1 MRSASAML
9 PLDSLL
15 HRLES
20 AGFRISPADRLR
32 VVQLLEAM
40 GNECLEN
47 PQKLRLLLAPILAR
61 SAAEQAKF
69 YEVFDS
75 WMPKP
80 MAGLTPSHPANKRL
94 RWLLAAGL
102 VVAILLVAGY
112 FKYCDSSTN
121 NQVIQGPVQSG
132 VVDTLK
138 TKPAQNEGKTPL
150 KEEKEILK
158 PELPVKN
165 LLLAK
170 EKELPRPAW
179 PAWSLLGILILTS
192 AWMWW
197 KWTRRSRPLP
207 PEAKPLQG
215 PAGIIQGEIADAPPY
230 TIPFRGQE
238 AYIRTGRE
246 QYRLADAMRQRQ
258 QGEHPYMDVPASV
271 QATLDKGGFPTL
283 RFRMRRQ
290 PADYLCIMEEKHR
303 QSHLAR
309 LFQFFTEHIRGQDVA
324 LEIFQ
329 ASGTMDRFWNA
340 RHPGG
345 LTLEQLQRL
354 YPAHRLI
361 VFGDAHALL
370 DISASGAARVR
381 PEMGAAFRRWRQRV
395 LFTPNAPIAW
405 TFEEK
410 ALYDL
415 FVLFPATLQG
425 MNDAAHH
432 IEASVGVTADD
443 EAPPSFARWR
453 EQAQQ
458 RGQSVQGGEDHRYT
472 RWRDASDHEEYLA
485 GRPDLLLWLR
495 ALAVYPVPTWE
506 ITLAIGQSLEKQG
519 VTVRPDDLLILS
531 RIGWLQNG
539 RMPAGLREE
548 FMEDLPPEA
557 ETAARQAV
565 IAALEEARAEAGN
578 GFAGIELGVNV
589 AIQEFA
595 LAPHDPEKQEVMRL
609 LFEAGRVNKAQE
621 QVADLALAKTSEV
634 SKTSKGAQ
642 PLSARE
648 FVKKAVEETPEAE
661 PPKRPFFTRHF
672 WIAIGLTLC
681 AVGFGLLMYMLWF
694 FLSWIPEEEKN
705 RDWAQR
711 NLFDWQ
717 VQTDSATIWNNR
729 GVQVWN
735 ERRDT
740 INAIRWFN
748 DAVNSTPPKDAAE
761 REALLLKMAANIA
774 NDTSQAPATVGTY
787 SDIVIDS
794 MFIMMLNGSRVAG
807 LNLDRLSYNL
817 AIELLNAQFAQLPL
831 PPENL
836 RAYRELPE
844 KYFGSGYAPGG
855 IDSCVVALT
864 GISQTSNPSVK
875 NDALHALGL
884 AHLYRFRRDSAVA
897 CYERLIKQDS
907 TYFINLRSTRPN
919 LETLLGKL
927 TNRVISVETGTDAG
941 GKLQGRIYF
950 QLKDNPRAPIQL
962 QAELLDKNGQVL
974 AQTTVPQRG
983 AAKGLNQ
990 NTFTLP
996 SDANMPAFVADSLRV
1011 KVLLQRENSKV
1022 LALWTSVNRFVWN
1035 PQVVPQG
1042 IIDFAFPGVVRDLLN
1057 NPKTRPALNNLDNY
1071 KIRQLKGIVLHW
1083 TASDGSAKQIR
1094 DFMDKSTQNGSVH
1107 FIVDEQSIIQCVPVN
1122 EVAYH
1127 IGSIRYTQK
1136 ALDLTGSSGL
1146 NPNYFTIGVEMCDSD
1161 NGKRDWSRTYQNTV
1175 QFVRQLLQKYDLTV
1189 NNLYRHSELVPDR
1202 PCPKKFLEDAT
1213 WEQFKRD
1220 IEGSFKPFDVDK
1232 NPSDPKEDPTTGTQ
1246 GLAGDQKEACI
1257 KLIKAARAFYLTRE
1271 YKYALQRLEA
1281 AMACDSSLVNEI
1293 EQMRQAIQTEVKE
1306 ANISRVIS
1314 QIASNMV
1321 PVPGGTFT
1329 MGSDDKDADECPH
1342 KVTVPS
1348 FRISKYEVTQA
1359 QWRAVMGADPPKLY
1373 NKGCDEC
1380 PVDNVSWDDVQ
1391 RFLIKLKELSREDY
1405 RLPTEA
1411 EWEYAARGGPVGG
1424 ESAYQ
1429 YSGSDNLDE
1438 VGWWAGN
1445 SKEGNTFG
1453 EQKATHP
1460 VGQKKPNQLGLYDM
1474 SGNVYEWC
1482 QDTYGPYPCDKKTE
1496 KETNS
1501 RVLRGGSWSGY
1512 PAEWRVASRI
1522 WDDPSNRHAFVGFRV
1537 ARDY

>member
-1 MRSASAML
+1 ML

-80 MAGLTPSHPANKRL
+80 IAGLTPSHPDNKRL

-112 FKYCDSSTN
+112 FKYCESSTN

-179 PAWSLLGILILTS
+179 PAWSLLGFLTLAS

-197 KWTRRSRPLP
+197 KWARRSRPLP

-215 PAGIIQGEIADAPPY
+215 PAGMIQGEIADAPPY
-230 TIPFRGQE
+230 TIPFRGHE

-309 LFQFFTEHIRGQDVA
+309 LFKFFTEHIRGQDVA

-329 ASGTMDRFWNA
+329 ASGTLDRFWNA

-395 LFTPNAPIAW
+395 LFTPNAPITW

-432 IEASVGVTADD
+432 IEASVGVAADD

-519 VTVRPDDLLILS
+519 VSVRPDDLLILS

-595 LAPHDPEKQEVMRL
+595 LAPHDPEKQEVLRL

-634 SKTSKGAQ
+634 LKTYEVSER
-642 PLSARE
+642 PSARE
-648 FVKKAVEETPEAE
+648 FVQKAVEETPEAE

-681 AVGFGLLMYMLWF
+681 AVGFGLLMYLWWF
-694 FLSWIPEEEKN
+694 STSWFPQEEKN
-705 RDWAQR
+705 RNWAQR

-717 VQTDSATIWNNR
+717 VQADSATVWNNR

-735 ERRDT
+735 ERQDT
-740 INAIRWFN
+740 VTAIRLFN
-748 DAVNSTPPKDAAE
+748 DAVNSTPPKDRTV
-761 REALLLKMAANIA
+761 REELLKEAEKFA
-774 NDTSQAPATVGTY
+774 NDTTRIPPLMNVPVNNDLVEG
-787 SDIVIDS
+787 VIENL
-794 MFIMMLNGSRVAG
+794 LNGSQLAG

-817 AIELLNAQFAQLPL
+817 AVSFLNAQFAQLPL

-855 IDSCVVALT
+855 IDSCIMVLT

-897 CYERLIKQDS
+897 CYERLMKQDS
-907 TYFINLRSTRPN
+907 TYFINLRSPLPN

-941 GKLQGRIYF
+941 GKLQGLVYF
-950 QLKDNPRAPIQL
+950 QLKDNPGTPILL

-974 AQTTVPQRG
+974 AQATVPQRG

-996 SDANMPAFVADSLRV
+996 SNADMPAFVADSLRV
-1011 KVLLQRENSKV
+1011 KVLSSGSV
-1022 LALWTSVNRFVWN
+1022 LARWTSVNKFVWKG
-1035 PQVVPQG
+1035 PDQTPEPDRG
-1042 IIDFAFPGVVRDLLN
+1042 EKPYLSLYFDN
-1057 NPKTRPALNNLDNY
+1057 NQPDGRSLQTTTNLDYQATYVSFIRKKEEY
-1071 KIRQLKGIVLHW
+1071 KNGYAKGL
-1083 TASDGSAKQIR
+1083 SGGAKQAALAS
-1094 DFMDKSTQNGSVH
+1094 MDNFFEQEVRGGWERFFGFSEELYTMLEQGDTVMMELHGYGGESNGRQYDEALTSRRVSSVVNH
-1107 FIVDEQSIIQCVPVN
+1107 FKRFDGGVFL
-1122 EVAYH
+1122 
-1127 IGSIRYTQK
+1127 RYISNGQ
-1136 ALDLTGSSGL
+1136 LLITGSSNVNVKKQI
-1146 NPNYFTIGVEMCDSD
+1146 NPGVYSLDAARKRKVELFFTKKSKVTSSVIVPAPDIDGD
-1161 NGKRDWSRTYQNTV
+1161 G
-1175 QFVRQLLQKYDLTV
+1175 
-1189 NNLYRHSELVPDR
+1189 VPDAQDK
-1202 PCPKKFLEDAT
+1202 CPTVKGDPANGGCPLPDADQDGIPDAEDKCPNDKGDRSNGGCPVPDNSNIIA
-1213 WEQFKRD
+1213 Q
-1220 IEGSFKPFDVDK
+1220 ISF
-1232 NPSDPKEDPTTGTQ
+1232 T
-1246 GLAGDQKEACI
+1246 
-1257 KLIKAARAFYLTRE
+1257 
-1271 YKYALQRLEA
+1271 
-1281 AMACDSSLVNEI
+1281 
-1293 EQMRQAIQTEVKE
+1293 
-1306 ANISRVIS
+1306 
-1314 QIASNMV
+1314 MV

-1329 MGSDDKDADECPH
+1329 MGSDDKEADECPH

-1359 QWRAVMGADPPKLY
+1359 QWRAVMGSDPPGLY

-1380 PVDNVSWDDVQ
+1380 PVERVSWDDVQ
-1391 RFLIKLKELSREDY
+1391 EFLKKLNQLTGVDY

-1411 EWEYAARGGPVGG
+1411 EWEYAAKGGQAGLK
-1424 ESAYQ
+1424 SAYQ
-1429 YSGSDNLDE
+1429 YAGSDKLDE
-1438 VGWWAGN
+1438 VGWYDGN
-1445 SKEGNTFG
+1445 YKIGNTFG
-1453 EQKATHP
+1453 EKNTTHP

-1474 SGNVYEWC
+1474 SGNVWEWC
-1482 QDTYGPYPCDKKTE
+1482 QDTYGPYPCDKKTK
-1496 KETNS
+1496 KEERL
-1501 RVLRGGSWSGY
+1501 RVLRGGSWVNNPGRC
-1512 PAEWRVASRI
+1512 RVASRD
-1522 WDDPSNRHAFVGFRV
+1522 WGDPDSRGYDVGFRV